1 MYIHILLCIDSPGKI
16 QAVGG
21 QHQVATTSPPACP
34 KEWSGMREAEEAK
47 EVSKQPTIKET
58 LERGTKVD
66 PKSDLQKKFDRLLL
80 ELIGT
85 NFLAF
90 SFIDSPEFHNFVNFL
105 NKNFNIKT
113 AQTYRRG
120 MSNYAKDIL
129 SKVIQQLTD
138 FCDVGMAATTDI
150 WSSRTQDSYISLT
163 SHFVDK
169 HFRLHR

>member
-1 MYIHILLCIDSPGKI
+1 MK
-16 QAVGG
+16 
-21 QHQVATTSPPACP
+21 
-34 KEWSGMREAEEAK
+34 EAEEAKEVEKKKAK

-66 PKSDLQKKFDRLLL
+66 PKSEIQKKFDRLLL

-113 AQTYRRG
+113 AQTYNC
-120 MSNYAKDIL
+120 NYAKDIL
-129 SKVIQQLTD
+129 NKVIQQLTD
-138 FCDVGMAATTDI
+138 FCDVGMAATKDI

>member
-1 MYIHILLCIDSPGKI
+1 MK
-16 QAVGG
+16 
-21 QHQVATTSPPACP
+21 
-34 KEWSGMREAEEAK
+34 EAEEAKEVEKKKAK

-66 PKSDLQKKFDRLLL
+66 PKSEIQKKFDRLLL

-129 SKVIQQLTD
+129 NKVIQQLTD

-169 HFRLHR
+169 HFRLQF

>member
-1 MYIHILLCIDSPGKI
+1 M
-16 QAVGG
+16 
-21 QHQVATTSPPACP
+21 
-34 KEWSGMREAEEAK
+34 
-47 EVSKQPTIKET
+47 
-58 LERGTKVD
+58 D
-66 PKSDLQKKFDRLLL
+66 PKSEIQKKFDRLLL

-129 SKVIQQLTD
+129 NKVIQQLTD

>member
-1 MYIHILLCIDSPGKI
+1 
-16 QAVGG
+16 
-21 QHQVATTSPPACP
+21 
-34 KEWSGMREAEEAK
+34 MREAEEAKEVEKKKAK

-66 PKSDLQKKFDRLLL
+66 PKSEIQKKFDRLLL

-129 SKVIQQLTD
+129 
-138 FCDVGMAATTDI
+138 A
-150 WSSRTQDSYISLT
+150 
-163 SHFVDK
+163 K
-169 HFRLHR
+169 HTGNLL

>member
-1 MYIHILLCIDSPGKI
+1 MKDGAECVFELCKY
-16 QAVGG
+16 
-21 QHQVATTSPPACP
+21 
-34 KEWSGMREAEEAK
+34 
-47 EVSKQPTIKET
+47 VSHRRIT
-58 LERGTKVD
+58 D
-66 PKSDLQKKFDRLLL
+66 PKKFDRLLL

-113 AQTYRRG
+113 AQTYRRS